1 MVSGSQGERVQGS
14 AVSELGC
21 DAALEFVDA
30 LCYSAADDGGGGWGG
45 EEGADLRMAW
55 EVELPYYLYRRD
67 PVRPAERCPEKF
79 KIY

>member
-1 MVSGSQGERVQGS
+1 MQGS
-14 AVSELGC
+14 AVFELGRYV
-21 DAALEFVDA
+21 ALEFVDA
-30 LCYSAADDGGGGWGG
+30 LCYSAKDGGGGGWGG

-79 KIY
+79 KIH

>member
-1 MVSGSQGERVQGS
+1 MVSGSQGARVQGS

-45 EEGADLRMAW
+45 EEGADLRVGGRAFFHALSGLVGW
-55 EVELPYYLYRRD
+55 R
-67 PVRPAERCPEKF
+67 
-79 KIY
+79 